1 MATQLLRIGEV
12 AAQLGLKPSTVRKML
27 ARGELLKI
35 RPTKR
40 AVRVR
45 EEDVE
50 ALILRGIDARHAAL
64 PAEPASSARRLRKAH
79 GLLFGAQARR
89 PGGS

>member
-12 AAQLGLKPSTVRKML
+12 AARLGLKPATVRKML
-27 ARGELLKI
+27 ARGELLKM

-45 EEDVE
+45 EEDLE
-50 ALILRGIDARHAAL
+50 AFIQRGIDRERAA
-64 PAEPASSARRLRKAH
+64 PTAVCEP
-79 GLLFGAQARR
+79 
-89 PGGS
+89 